1 MLRHRHEATWCQS
14 SSHWTEGERSH
25 KDLKKQTELGER
37 ICPGRIKGERRMYY
51 RVAIQVDPSPTW
63 QWKSTALSSLNLV
76 LQWLQFYRAF
86 PQERL
91 RIFSSSSREA
101 LSEQLVRENQGFSS
115 TSVPATQ
122 FLQARGITPRG
133 AVGEACAGGARAHD
147 QTAFLPAKTSPS
159 PDERGMSPLDK
170 RREELERGAGGDHDL
185 PYRFTLPTS
194 MPQVLA
200 WVKLLARV
208 QQGDFQ
214 PEVIACGSGN
224 TSACVLLDPP
234 YFLLHRLGRTWHDA
248 SSQLQGVSHE
258 HLPL

>member
-1 MLRHRHEATWCQS
+1 
-14 SSHWTEGERSH
+14 
-25 KDLKKQTELGER
+25 
-37 ICPGRIKGERRMYY
+37 MYY
-51 RVAIQVDPSPTW
+51 RGAIQVDPSPTW

-101 LSEQLVRENQGFSS
+101 LHEQLVRENQGLAS

-133 AVGEACAGGARAHD
+133 AVGEACAGGARAHEH
-147 QTAFLPAKTSPS
+147 TAFIPAKTSPT
-159 PDERGMSPLDK
+159 PDGRGVSELDK
-170 RREELERGAGGDHDL
+170 RREELEYGAGGDHDL

-194 MPQVLA
+194 LPQVLG

-208 QQGDFQ
+208 RQGDFQ
-214 PEVIACGSGN
+214 PEVGAFDERQPQHPGGSSTPTYAPFGKN
-224 TSACVLLDPP
+224 LARCVFTATTGQL
-234 YFLLHRLGRTWHDA
+234 RAA
-248 SSQLQGVSHE
+248 SCPQE
-258 HLPL
+258 HV

>member
-1 MLRHRHEATWCQS
+1 
-14 SSHWTEGERSH
+14 
-25 KDLKKQTELGER
+25 
-37 ICPGRIKGERRMYY
+37 MYY

-63 QWKSTALSSLNLV
+63 QWKSTALSSRNLV
-76 LQWLQFYRAF
+76 LQWLQVYRAF

-101 LSEQLVRENQGFSS
+101 LHEQLVRENQGLES
-115 TSVPATQ
+115 TSVPAIQ

-133 AVGEACAGGARAHD
+133 AVREACAGGSPAHER
-147 QTAFLPAKTSPS
+147 TTSIPAETSPS

-194 MPQVLA
+194 LPQVLA

-214 PEVIACGSGN
+214 PEVGAFGERQPHHPSGLC
-224 TSACVLLDPP
+224 TPTYAP
-234 YFLLHRLGRTWHDA
+234 YGKTLPRCAYA
-248 SSQLQGVSHE
+248 STRSE
-258 HLPL
+258 R